1 MNTKVIST
9 QRLTKL
15 GSFIKVGD
23 PTPFGFLLVPQD
35 FHYGFKL
42 ESLPDL
48 EVRGI
53 FDGDKLQITQLKM
66 ASGEGITATQ
76 LIQIKLPDLLRLI
89 ALDAIP
95 DSQHWAIGAH
105 LSDSP
110 LEQKTELYPY
120 IAQAYWFHHLSWG
133 APRLFIM
140 EFMGWSRNNTNFH
153 LKKIS
158 QTLSLPSSR
167 ENKTVVADR
176 PDSNSQGLKRTT
188 S

>member
-1 MNTKVIST
+1 MNARVIST
-9 QRLTKL
+9 QRLSEL
-15 GSFIKVGD
+15 GPFIKVGD

-53 FDGDKLQITQLKM
+53 FDGDKLQITQLNM
-66 ASGEGITATQ
+66 SSGEGITATQ
-76 LIQIKLPDLLRLI
+76 LIRIKLPDLLRLI

-95 DSQHWAIGAH
+95 DSGHWAIGAH

-110 LEQKTELYPY
+110 LDLKTEIYSY

-167 ENKTVVADR
+167 KNKKGAADEKGS
-176 PDSNSQGLKRTT
+176 DGQVLKGPT